1 MPSDLEAGGGG
12 SDAPRVLC
20 VSREMG
26 NRQVVCT
33 SRSPRR
39 VMRGRGEEREEED
52 SRRWEPPE
60 EGEEFVE
67 PDPEL
72 RRIEPGSLPTYQ
84 RGISMLP
91 DLED

>member
-1 MPSDLEAGGGG
+1 
-12 SDAPRVLC
+12 
-20 VSREMG
+20 
-26 NRQVVCT
+26 
-33 SRSPRR
+33 
-39 VMRGRGEEREEED
+39 MRGRGEEREEED